1 MESALVINNFKT
13 PPPLKQGDT
22 IGICAP
28 SGAFDVSRFNIGV
41 DVLKSMGFNIHIPD
55 AIYQQKRYMAGDDR
69 VRSNVINSLFEN
81 RDIKGIICARGGFG
95 SLRTLDYIDYDLIAA
110 NPKLFV
116 GFSDITALLI
126 AIYEISNL
134 QVVHGP
140 VVTSLADTNESTLKS
155 LYDQLTSSC
164 YADLNNPFS
173 KDFNSSNQNFCSKY
187 RTLRKGYASGRLTG
201 GNLTTLCHLIG
212 TRFQPN
218 FDDSILFLEDVGEPP
233 YKIDRMLTQM
243 KLTGMLKKV
252 KGVIVGSISPATSVI
267 DEIILEIF
275 DNPAQPI
282 ILGFDSGHGR
292 TNLSL
297 RFASTVEISF

>member
-1 MESALVINNFKT
+1 MEPALVISNYKI

-22 IGICAP
+22 IGVCAP
-28 SGAFDVSRFNIGV
+28 SGAFDISRFNIGI
-41 DVLKSMGFNIHIPD
+41 DVLKSMGFNLHIPD

-69 VRSNVINSLFEN
+69 ERADVINSLFQN
-81 RDIKGIICARGGFG
+81 TNIKGIICARGGFG
-95 SLRTLDYIDYDLIAA
+95 ALRTLDYIDYELIAA

-126 AIYEISNL
+126 AIYENSKL

-155 LYDQLTSSC
+155 LYNQLTSS
-164 YADLNNPFS
+164 YYSDLNNTFS
-173 KDFNSSNQNFCSKY
+173 QDSNSSNRLFCSKC
-187 RTLRKGYASGRLTG
+187 RALRKGYASGRLTG

-212 TRFQPN
+212 TKFQPN

-243 KLTGMLKKV
+243 KLTGIFRGV
-252 KGVIVGSISPATSVI
+252 KGIIIGSISQPPSVI
-267 DEIILEIF
+267 DEILQEIF
-275 DNPAQPI
+275 DNPEQPI
-282 ILGFDSGHGR
+282 ILGFDSGHGK